1 MSERGDM
8 GLIEHLSELRV
19 RLINSAYAIILCTGV
34 TFYYNDKIF
43 DFIRAPVAPYL
54 KDGVGGLVFTSPM
67 DKFVAA
73 IKVSIMAGI
82 LMSTPIWL
90 YQVWRFVAPGLYTKE
105 KRYTALF
112 LGTGSGLFL
121 AGVCFVYYLVFPA
134 AFQFLFTFGGNV
146 DKPMI
151 TINEYLSFFIT
162 TTLLFGAAFELPLII
177 TLLGIIGVVDAKFLR
192 AKRRY
197 AIVGIG
203 VIAAIITPPDLLS
216 MLMLLVPMVLLYEI
230 SILVVAA
237 VAKKSAAAQGD
248 QPGL

>member
-1 MSERGDM
+1 MSDRGDM
-8 GLIEHLSELRV
+8 GIIDHLTELRV
-19 RLINSAYAIILCTGV
+19 RLINSAYAIIVSTGI
-34 TFYYNDKIF
+34 TFYFNEKIF
-43 DFIRAPVAPYL
+43 NFIRAPVAPYL

-73 IKVSIMAGI
+73 IKVSIMAGVM
-82 LMSTPIWL
+82 LSTPFWL
-90 YQVWRFVAPGLYTKE
+90 YQVWRFVAPGLYSKE
-105 KRYTALF
+105 KKYTMLF

-121 AGVCFVYYLVFPA
+121 AGVSFVYYLVFPA
-134 AFQFLFTFGGNV
+134 AFEFLFTFGGNV

-192 AKRRY
+192 EKRRY

-203 VIAAIITPPDLLS
+203 VISAIITPPDLLS
-216 MLMLLVPMVLLYEI
+216 MLMLLVPMVFLYEV
-230 SILVVAA
+230 SIWVVAA
-237 VAKKSAAAQGD
+237 VAKKTTESPPSSEA
-248 QPGL
+248 